1 MNLLRAAALTL
12 TLFVAGS
19 VAAHAEE
26 WLTDH
31 AAAVKASKEQHKPIM
46 MFFTG
51 SDWCGWCKRLQA
63 EVLTKDEFKTFA
75 AQNLILLELDFP
87 RGKEQSKE
95 IKAQNPILQDDHQVQ
110 GYPTCVFVDASG
122 KPKGTVGYVQGGP
135 AAWIAEVE
143 KVLR

>member
-31 AAAVKASKEQHKPIM
+31 AAAVKASRDQNKPLM
-46 MFFTG
+46 LFFTG
-51 SDWCGWCKRLQA
+51 SDWCSWCKLLKA
-63 EVLTKDEFKTFA
+63 EVLSKDEFKQFA
-75 AQNLILLELDFP
+75 AEKLVLMEVDFP
-87 RGKEQSKE
+87 RGKSQSKE
-95 IKAQNPILQDDHQVQ
+95 VKAQNEKLQDEHHIE
-110 GYPTCVFVDASG
+110 GFPTCVFVDASG
-122 KPKGTVGYVQGGP
+122 KAKGTVGYVKGGP
-135 AAWIAEVE
+135 KAFIAEVE